1 MLPKFLKKDEV
12 LYFLGGL
19 AVSVVG
25 SKVLKSDKTRKV
37 CVKGLA
43 KGMQIQEN
51 AKVSFQNMKEEAAD
65 ICYDAKNEAEATKE
79 LV

>member
-25 SKVLKSDKTRKV
+25 SKVLKW
-37 CVKGLA
+37 
-43 KGMQIQEN
+43 
-51 AKVSFQNMKEEAAD
+51 
-65 ICYDAKNEAEATKE
+65 
-79 LV
+79 